1 MYAIME
7 GKAVSI
13 NQEVLK
19 QAGSPPWKD
28 ETPQTESF
36 LVTIN
41 YAIETQDVQMKTDV
55 IAQIQNILKQH
66 APKVE
71 LD

>member
-13 NQEVLK
+13 NQEDMRV
-19 QAGSPPWKD
+19 
-28 ETPQTESF
+28 TESF

>member
-13 NQEVLK
+13 NQEDMRV
-19 QAGSPPWKD
+19 
-28 ETPQTESF
+28 TESF
-36 LVTIN
+36 LITIN

-66 APKVE
+66 TPKVE